1 MSTET
6 RNEDVR
12 ENPHGGSSPR
22 KPAASTRLGTRDL
35 IPLGVYSVLY
45 VVVMFIAGMPFAFSP
60 VLTYA
65 LPVSA
70 AFFCAPVYL
79 LLVAKVPR
87 RGAVAILGAVVG
99 LVLFVTGMFWLW
111 AVAALVLGVAAG
123 EIAALGRFR
132 SPGLNTVSYV
142 VLALAPLA
150 SYVMVWINQQSYRAY
165 LVGKGTDDSYMNTM
179 IAAANQ
185 WLLVAIVVGTLLAAW
200 LGTLLGRRMLAR
212 HFTRAGIVA

>member
-1 MSTET
+1 MSTKT
-6 RNEDVR
+6 RNEDAL
-12 ENPHGGSSPR
+12 ENPHNDSSR
-22 KPAASTRLGTRDL
+22 KRPASTVLGTRDL
-35 IPLGVYSVLY
+35 ITLGVYSVLY
-45 VVVMFIAGMPFAFSP
+45 IVVMFIAGMPFAFSP

-123 EIAALGRFR
+123 EISALMRFR
-132 SPGLNTVSYV
+132 SLGLNTVGYMV
-142 VLALAPLA
+142 FALAPLA
-150 SYVMVWINQQSYRAY
+150 RYVMVWLNQAAY
-165 LVGKGTDDSYMNTM
+165 IDYLGGKGTDPAYMNTM
-179 IAAANQ
+179 IAAARSP
-185 WLLVAIVVGTLLAAW
+185 WLLVAILVGTLQAAW
-200 LGTLLGRRMLAR
+200 LGPLLGRRMHAP
-212 HFTRAGIVA
+212 HITRPGIVA